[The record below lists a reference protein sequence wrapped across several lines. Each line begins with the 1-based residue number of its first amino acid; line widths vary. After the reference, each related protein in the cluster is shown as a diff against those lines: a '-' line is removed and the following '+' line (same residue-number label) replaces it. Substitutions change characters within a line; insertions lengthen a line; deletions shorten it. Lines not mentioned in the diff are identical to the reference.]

1 MSVQSFRYDFTA
13 KELAYFL
20 FKKKTCPK
28 CGEQMKKF
36 LPIGSVVLL
45 KESQKRIMIV
55 GVKQKQANSDKVWDY
70 SACLYPEGILDPEK
84 LFLFDT
90 EQIERLYFI
99 GLQDGEGLAF
109 LNKINHLDDNAD
121 TTN

>member
-1 MSVQSFRYDFTA
+1 
-13 KELAYFL
+13 
-20 FKKKTCPK
+20 
-28 CGEQMKKF
+28 MKKF

-45 KESQKRIMIV
+45 KESQKRIMIT
-55 GVKQKQANSDKVWDY
+55 GVLQKEAGVDKVWDY

-90 EQIERLYFI
+90 HQIERIYFI

-109 LNKINHLDDNAD
+109 LQKLSQLGSEEIEEDDAE
-121 TTN
+121 